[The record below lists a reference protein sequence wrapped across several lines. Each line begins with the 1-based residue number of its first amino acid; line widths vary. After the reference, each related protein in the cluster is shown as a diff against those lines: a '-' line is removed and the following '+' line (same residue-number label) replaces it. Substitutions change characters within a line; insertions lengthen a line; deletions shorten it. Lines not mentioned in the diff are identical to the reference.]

1 MCHKSKGTIN
11 NNNNNNNSNNNI
23 KLQNL
28 EHLKLFTAKSSKK
41 KKIGNYLQSICT
53 YTHTQISINSVKTYF

>member
-28 EHLKLFTAKSSKK
+28 EHLKLFTAKSSKQK
-41 KKIGNYLQSICT
+41 KKKIIIGNYLQSICT
-53 YTHTQISINSVKTYF
+53 Y

>member
-28 EHLKLFTAKSSKK
+28 EHLKLFTAKSSKQ
-41 KKIGNYLQSICT
+41 KKIN
-53 YTHTQISINSVKTYF
+53 K

>member
-1 MCHKSKGTIN
+1 MCHKSKGTINN

-41 KKIGNYLQSICT
+41 KKKIIIIGNYLQSICT
-53 YTHTQISINSVKTYF
+53 Y

>member
-1 MCHKSKGTIN
+1 MCHKSKGTI
-11 NNNNNNNSNNNI
+11 NNNNNNSNNNI

-41 KKIGNYLQSICT
+41 
-53 YTHTQISINSVKTYF
+53 INK

>member
-1 MCHKSKGTIN
+1 MCHKSKGTINN

-41 KKIGNYLQSICT
+41 KIIIIGNYLQSICT
-53 YTHTQISINSVKTYF
+53 Y

>member
-1 MCHKSKGTIN
+1 MDIKNESKGEEKVMNSKRKIEYQMGHKSKGTINN

-28 EHLKLFTAKSSKK
+28 EHLKLFTAKSSKQK
-41 KKIGNYLQSICT
+41 
-53 YTHTQISINSVKTYF
+53 

>member
-41 KKIGNYLQSICT
+41 KKNRQLSPKHLYIYT
-53 YTHTQISINSVKTYF
+53 YTNKY

>member
-23 KLQNL
+23 KLQNV
-28 EHLKLFTAKSSKK
+28 EHLKLFTAKSSKQK
-41 KKIGNYLQSICT
+41 KKNNNRQLSPKHLYILI
-53 YTHTQISINSVKTYF
+53 HIHK

>member
-41 KKIGNYLQSICT
+41 KKKIIIIGNYLQSICT
-53 YTHTQISINSVKTYF
+53 Y

>member
-28 EHLKLFTAKSSKK
+28 EHLKLFTAKSSKQK
-41 KKIGNYLQSICT
+41 KKNNNNRQLSPKHLYILI
-53 YTHTQISINSVKTYF
+53 HIHK

>member
-23 KLQNL
+23 KLQNV
-28 EHLKLFTAKSSKK
+28 EHLKLFTAKSSKQK
-41 KKIGNYLQSICT
+41 NNNNNRQLSPKHLYILIHIHK
-53 YTHTQISINSVKTYF
+53 

>member
-41 KKIGNYLQSICT
+41 KKKKIIGNYLQSICT
-53 YTHTQISINSVKTYF
+53 Y